1 MHLRGTRDR
10 IGVRISFVRV
20 LAEENYKYNI
30 GNPHR
35 QHLQSFPDNQ
45 PCQWSIYLRDHSQLL
60 RRALKS
66 RAKTKRKHMRSS
78 WYMQREALGMK
89 KKSALKKQGG
99 ERLENFG
106 SGKIIGVLLVQI
118 WSLLRFSQTRAAS
131 FPVVLGDF
139 GCGVT
144 RQNTR
149 TLKFKNGNTQ
159 KASKSS
165 LCTDAPPPALPS
177 GKIWE
182 GIFPEKRGVCKK
194 ANRNPPITD
203 HCFLRGP
210 LRWLTA
216 AKYANV
222 SWPLN
227 LRVRVFLKSAV
238 KAAMFL
244 SKLTGNEPFRLRIYL
259 DTIKFVLPRVF
270 TPKRRLAQKF
280 VQNHGRRSKSAKSP
294 LPVVVRRSKT
304 SIFNV
309 ERWNKSVGFRPG
321 YRFSSGQLCTKKS
334 CMYIYRFF
342 FCHICRTTVCWD
354 PDYVTMTT
362 WGNAFPLYNST
373 TKI

>member
-1 MHLRGTRDR
+1 MWRPLSKHVDSK
-10 IGVRISFVRV
+10 VQ
-20 LAEENYKYNI
+20 K
-30 GNPHR
+30 
-35 QHLQSFPDNQ
+35 
-45 PCQWSIYLRDHSQLL
+45 
-60 RRALKS
+60 RRM
-66 RAKTKRKHMRSS
+66 KH
-78 WYMQREALGMK
+78 
-89 KKSALKKQGG
+89 
-99 ERLENFG
+99 
-106 SGKIIGVLLVQI
+106 
-118 WSLLRFSQTRAAS
+118 
-131 FPVVLGDF
+131 
-139 GCGVT
+139 
-144 RQNTR
+144 
-149 TLKFKNGNTQ
+149 GNTQ
-159 KASKSS
+159 NGSKSS
-165 LCTDAPPPALPS
+165 LCTEPPLPS
-177 GKIWE
+177 GKI
-182 GIFPEKRGVCKK
+182 GGGVPSPIFPEKRGVCKK

-227 LRVRVFLKSAV
+227 LRVRVFLKTAV

-270 TPKRRLAQKF
+270 TPKRRLAQEF

-309 ERWNKSVGFRPG
+309 ERWNKSVGFRQG

-342 FCHICRTTVCWD
+342 SAIFAGPLFVEIQIMLPWQREVTLFLSKTV
-354 PDYVTMTT
+354 PRKF
-362 WGNAFPLYNST
+362 NQRLYFSLLSNLV
-373 TKI
+373 